1 MLRYVIR
8 RILIAVPTLIGI
20 TIISFMLVNLA
31 PGDPLISMIGNL
43 QGGRT
48 RALSPEVIEAMRVRY
63 GLDQPAPV
71 RYVFW
76 LGQVARGNLGQ
87 RYSDQQDVRELIF
100 KDRLGATVELM
111 GAALVIS
118 IVIGIPLGL
127 ISALKQYTRV
137 DYLLTVGAF
146 VGVSLP
152 EFFVGILLIYFVA
165 VRLDLLPTSGMQTA
179 GSAFTWGDHLRHL
192 LIPAIVLSLAQ
203 LSSLMRYSRSSVLD
217 VIHQDYVKTA
227 RSKGLWERTVILT
240 HVFRNTL
247 LPLITVIGLM
257 IPKLIAG
264 SAVVE
269 AVFQWPGLGSLY
281 LEAVQARDYPT
292 IMALVL
298 LTAVVVLVSNLLADI
313 AYAFADPKIS
323 YD

>member
-1 MLRYVIR
+1 MFRYLIR

-20 TIISFMLVNLA
+20 TMISFALVNLA
-31 PGDPLISMIGNL
+31 PGDPLISVIANL

-63 GLDQPAPV
+63 GLDQPAPI

-87 RYSDQQDVRELIF
+87 RYSDSREVSELIF
-100 KDRLGATVELM
+100 KERLGATVELM
-111 GAALVIS
+111 GAALAIS
-118 IVIGIPLGL
+118 IIIGIPLG
-127 ISALKQYTRV
+127 IVSALKQYSRV
-137 DYLLTVGAF
+137 DYSLTIGAF
-146 VGVSLP
+146 IGVSLP
-152 EFFVGILLIYFVA
+152 EFFVGLLLIYFVA
-165 VRLDLLPTSGMQTA
+165 VRLDLLPTSGMSTA
-179 GSAFTWGDHLRHL
+179 GSAFSWGDHLRHL
-192 LIPAIVLSLAQ
+192 LIPAVVLSLAQ

-217 VIHQDYVKTA
+217 VIHQDYVRTA

-240 HVFRNTL
+240 HVFRNAL

-257 IPKLIAG
+257 IPKLTAG

-292 IMALVL
+292 IMAIVL
-298 LTAVVVLVSNLLADI
+298 LTALVVLISNLLADI
-313 AYAFADPKIS
+313 AYAFADPRIR